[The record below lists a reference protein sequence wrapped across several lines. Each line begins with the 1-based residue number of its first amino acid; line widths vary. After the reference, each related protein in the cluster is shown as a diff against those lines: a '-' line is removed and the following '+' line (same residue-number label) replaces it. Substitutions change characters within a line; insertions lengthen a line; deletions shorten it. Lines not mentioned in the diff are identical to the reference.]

1 MLQVVLLFSEN
12 SSRITAAAADFRPQ
26 ALAQVTLSVI
36 DVEKIFTFMTFQDEL
51 VVLGLVGRVHL
62 FCRRVISVWALL
74 LALRIRAPVVR
85 LKTHINAVIAAVR
98 KTENALL
105 VALVGYVLAYLAD
118 ELVWHF
124 HCR

>member
-51 VVLGLVGRVHL
+51 VVLGLVRRVHL
-62 FCRRVISVWALL
+62 DRRSVVCERVFLL
-74 LALRIRAPVVR
+74 TLRIRASVVR
-85 LKTHINAVIAAVR
+85 P
-98 KTENALL
+98 
-105 VALVGYVLAYLAD
+105 
-118 ELVWHF
+118 
-124 HCR
+124 